1 MRGRKHWPFKTGLL
15 VAGLTLWFGTAV
27 FAAPAIEG
35 DTDLTVETDQVVT
48 AQFTVTN
55 EEPMESV
62 SLMLSYD
69 KDVMTYMSG
78 SGGDNFD
85 VTGGNGSVQMTSSP
99 ESTEAVFTVR
109 FRGAEDTETTLEV
122 VSCTAAVN
130 GADVDVLTG
139 ETVASEEEG
148 EESDEMA
155 EEDEENEERAS
166 FVIDDRTFYVRRPGD
181 MEGFDVVHMDIQGI
195 DSRVLKHNTLD
206 LYVVY
211 LISDNG
217 SFRDYF
223 VYNPDTG
230 NVIPYVNMSSG
241 TDTVIFIEKDEDVEP
256 PVRYS
261 YVDLGWGQKYT
272 IPAYKHVT
280 IDGVDEIFDDTNRY
294 LVYGINQDG
303 EKAWYSF
310 DYDKNSLQLF
320 DTIAYDGEQIY
331 ITELEE
337 KDTGM
342 RSEMAYQ
349 LERYNTDMGT
359 RLFVILILVLIII
372 ALVNVV
378 VLMYL
383 RMRKMK
389 MLPEE
394 ESAEDDEEGRKES
407 GEYIVGNLEEN
418 ETDFSDPEES
428 GQDQDLEIIDLNE
441 PDEDDE

>member
-1 MRGRKHWPFKTGLL
+1 MIGKKHWPFKTGLL
-15 VAGLTLWFGTAV
+15 VAGLTLWFGMAV
-27 FAAPAIEG
+27 SAAPAIEG
-35 DTDLTVETDQVVT
+35 DTDLTVKADQVVV

-55 EEPMESV
+55 EDPMESV
-62 SLMLSYD
+62 SLMVSYD
-69 KDVMTYMSG
+69 KDAMTYMSG
-78 SGGDNFD
+78 NGGDNFD

-99 ESTEAVFTVR
+99 DDTEAVFTVR
-109 FRGAEDTETTLEV
+109 FRGSEDTETTLEI
-122 VSCTAAVN
+122 VSCTATMD
-130 GADVDVLTG
+130 GTEVDVLTG
-139 ETVASEEEG
+139 DAVSEEEA
-148 EESDEMA
+148 EEGDEA
-155 EEDEENEERAS
+155 AAEEEDESEERAS

-181 MEGFDVVHMDIQGI
+181 LEGFDVIHMDIQGI

-230 NVIPYVNMSSG
+230 NVIPYVNMESG
-241 TDTVIFIEKDEDVEP
+241 TDSVIFIEKDEDVEP
-256 PVRYS
+256 PTRYT

-280 IDGVDEIFDDTNRY
+280 IDGVDEILDDTNRY

-359 RLFVILILVLIII
+359 RLFVILILILIII
-372 ALVNVV
+372 ALANVV
-378 VLMYL
+378 VFQHL
-383 RMRKMK
+383 RMRKMQ
-389 MLPEE
+389 MPPEE
-394 ESAEDDEEGRKES
+394 DPDAEDEDGEKES

-418 ETDFSDPEES
+418 ETDFSDPEDR
-428 GQDQDLEIIDLNE
+428 GQDEELEIIDLDD
-441 PDEDDE
+441 PDEDDR